1 MWGGGRGTAWG
12 AEGRE
17 GEVVNRGGREGKGEV
32 TGLMVEGGGVGMAG

>member
-1 MWGGGRGTAWG
+1 MWGGRGTAWG

-17 GEVVNRGGREGKGEV
+17 GEVVNRVGV